1 MPDLTIVVMSMC
13 SDLEREHTFHINEYT
28 QEFNSRLIQP
38 TCTCPAYQFSKRP
51 RWCKHLEEAQHLICT
66 YHEQFD
72 GPPKVEGVCPNCGKP
87 TVYVRVGV

>member
-13 SDLEREHTFHINEYT
+13 SDLERDHTFHIKGYT
-28 QEFNSRLIQP
+28 QEFNSRFMQP
-38 TCTCPAYQFSKRP
+38 TCTCPAYKFSKEP
-51 RWCKHLEEAQHLICT
+51 KWCKHLEEAQHLICH

-72 GPPKVEGVCPNCGKP
+72 GPPEVEGICPQCGKP